1 MQDEP
6 RGTEF
11 KDRLRKAIADAG
23 LTQEAVAR
31 EINVSLRAVQ
41 FWVAG
46 TQEPKG
52 RQLVALSRVL
62 NRDPAW
68 FFGTEPEKKAAA

>member
-6 RGTEF
+6 QGTEF
-11 KDRLRKAIADAG
+11 SRRLREAIADSG

-31 EINVSLRAVQ
+31 KIDVTLRAVQ

-52 RQLVALSRVL
+52 RQLVALAQVL
-62 NRDPAW
+62 DRDPAW
-68 FFGTEPEKKAAA
+68 FYEPPMEAAA

>member
-1 MQDEP
+1 MHDEP
-6 RGTEF
+6 QGTEF
-11 KDRLRKAIADAG
+11 IRRLREAISASG

-31 EINVSLRAVQ
+31 EIDVSLRAVQ

-52 RQLVALSRVL
+52 RQLVALGRVL
-62 NRDPAW
+62 GREPSW
-68 FFGTEPEKKAAA
+68 FFDEPLEEAAA

>member
-6 RGTEF
+6 QGTEF
-11 KDRLRKAIADAG
+11 SRRLRAAITDAG

-31 EINVSLRAVQ
+31 EIDVTLRAVQ

-52 RQLVALSRVL
+52 RQLVALARVL
-62 NRDPAW
+62 NRDPSW
-68 FFGTEPEKKAAA
+68 FFIEPEREAA

>member
-6 RGTEF
+6 QGTEF
-11 KDRLRKAIADAG
+11 SRRLREAIADAG

-31 EINVSLRAVQ
+31 EIDVTLRAVQ

-52 RQLVALSRVL
+52 RQLVALGRVL
-62 NRDPAW
+62 DRDPSW
-68 FFGTEPEKKAAA
+68 FFPDPEREPA

>member
-6 RGTEF
+6 PRTQF
-11 KDRLRKAIADAG
+11 STRLREAIADAS

-41 FWVAG
+41 FWLAG

-52 RQLVALSRVL
+52 RQLVALARVL
-62 NRDPAW
+62 DRDPAW
-68 FFGTEPEKKAAA
+68 FFSEPDEVVA

>member
-6 RGTEF
+6 KNTAFGR
-11 KDRLRKAIADAG
+11 RLKGAIKDAG

-31 EINVSLRAVQ
+31 EIDVTLRAVQ

-52 RQLVALSRVL
+52 RQLVALARVL
-62 NRDPAW
+62 DREPSW
-68 FFGTEPEKKAAA
+68 FFSDNEPEREAA

>member
-6 RGTEF
+6 GKSGFSR
-11 KDRLRKAIADAG
+11 RLREALADAG
-23 LTQEAVAR
+23 VTQEALAR
-31 EINVSLRAVQ
+31 ETDVSLRAVQ

-52 RQLVALSRVL
+52 RQLVALARVL
-62 NRDPAW
+62 DRDPAW
-68 FFGTEPEKKAAA
+68 FFEPEEKAA